1 MNPWLISIVA
11 GYFLGSIPFGYLLVR
26 FFRHEDIR
34 ATGSGNIGATNV
46 ARSGAKG
53 LGVATLLLDL
63 GKAYLAVA
71 IAKHVAP
78 GQYDVAVAAA
88 VAAVVGHM
96 FPVWL
101 RFRGGKGVA
110 SGLGVF
116 LALTPSSGVCIFGV
130 FLVVVF
136 LTRYVSLGSILA
148 SASLPVFAYFFVRP
162 QSLMTTLGFVAIAAL
177 IIGKHWGNMK
187 RLMEGTESRFGTKK
201 VAA

>member
-1 MNPWLISIVA
+1 MNHWLISIVV

-53 LGVATLLLDL
+53 LGLASLLLDL

-71 IAKHVAP
+71 IAKQIAP
-78 GQYDVAVAAA
+78 GQYDVAVVAA

-101 RFRGGKGVA
+101 QFNGGKGVA

-116 LALTPSSGVCIFGV
+116 LALTPLSGICIFGV

-162 QSLMTTLGFVAIAAL
+162 QSLMTTLGFVTIAAL

-187 RLMEGTESRFGTKK
+187 RLMAGTESRFGSKK